1 MILYKEVGGT
11 AVNERLKQLRKSLNM
26 TLEAFGKKLGVTK
39 TAISRLEKGERN
51 LTEQMILAICREF
64 NVNENWLRTGSGEM
78 YDLPE
83 DETAAIVS
91 DLLENDN
98 PFYDLI
104 LSIIKTY
111 QQLDNPS
118 QRAILDF
125 SQKLLNNLNQNKK
138 EG

>member
-1 MILYKEVGGT
+1 M
-11 AVNERLKQLRKSLNM
+11 NERLKELRKSLSM
-26 TLEAFGKKLGVTK
+26 TLKEFGKRLGVSDA
-39 TAISRLEKGERN
+39 AISRLEKGERN

-104 LSIIKTY
+104 LSILKTY